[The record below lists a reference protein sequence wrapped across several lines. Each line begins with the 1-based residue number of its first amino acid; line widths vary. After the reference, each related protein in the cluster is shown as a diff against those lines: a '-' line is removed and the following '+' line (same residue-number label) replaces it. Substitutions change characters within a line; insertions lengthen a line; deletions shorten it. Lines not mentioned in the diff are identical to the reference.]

1 MDLIKFA
8 TIICFEVEFSLYTL
22 WQFMRRVWR
31 LGQTKPVKVL
41 FLVYQHT
48 LEEAALALIG
58 EKMKAALLLCGANA
72 ASAITADAD
81 AGEASLLNE
90 LATRILKGEQL
101 TADGITG
108 LLVPAITE
116 PQDQD
121 PEQHSFAGAG
131 TFTTP
136 PEPAPVESATEPTP
150 AATEPSGQLSFWQLL
165 IEPIS
170 RKPRAKAQQQQ
181 PLAAQ
186 LSFLDLITA

>member
-1 MDLIKFA
+1 
-8 TIICFEVEFSLYTL
+8 
-22 WQFMRRVWR
+22 
-31 LGQTKPVKVL
+31 VL

-58 EKMKAALLLCGANA
+58 EKMKAALLLYGDNA

-101 TADGITG
+101 TADGVTG
-108 LLVPAITE
+108 RLAPAIAE

-121 PEQHSFAGAG
+121 AAQPPFVGAEVL
-131 TFTTP
+131 TIP
-136 PEPAPVESATEPTP
+136 PEPIPAPLPPEPPAIAHEVDAQNQPAP
-150 AATEPSGQLSFWQLL
+150 AATAPVGQLSFWQLL

-170 RKPRAKAQQQQ
+170 RKPTAKAHPQ
-181 PLAAQ
+181 PPAAQ
-186 LSFLDLITA
+186 LSFLDLMTAG